1 MMWLGGFLFISVY
14 PVIHYCQFTDPYLN
28 NSLTASFAATSAART
43 SFAAATSAARTFLF
57 RMGSPL
63 RAFELDPSGYSWIA
77 ARFAIGSDYATL
89 LQVCRSRSRNL
100 RLVRE
105 LTD

>member
-14 PVIHYCQFTDPYLN
+14 PVLHYCQFTDPYLN
-28 NSLTASFAATSAART
+28 NSLTASFAATSAAR
-43 SFAAATSAARTFLF
+43 S
-57 RMGSPL
+57 MGSPL

-77 ARFAIGSDYATL
+77 ARFGIGSDYATL
-89 LQVCRSRSRNL
+89 LQVCRSTSRNL